1 MVSNSLFRDL
11 EERRNQKIY
20 KVEIWKNVE
29 NMFSGLSTETHTFS
43 ISETH
48 VLREIVRPIC
58 DMGHCQVAVSQYHG
72 NP

>member
-1 MVSNSLFRDL
+1 MVSNSLFKYL
-11 EERRNQKIY
+11 EECRNQKIY

-29 NMFSGLSTETHTFS
+29 KMFSGLSNQFS

-48 VLREIVRPIC
+48 VLREMVRPIC
-58 DMGHCQVAVSQYHG
+58 DMEYYQVALSQYHG